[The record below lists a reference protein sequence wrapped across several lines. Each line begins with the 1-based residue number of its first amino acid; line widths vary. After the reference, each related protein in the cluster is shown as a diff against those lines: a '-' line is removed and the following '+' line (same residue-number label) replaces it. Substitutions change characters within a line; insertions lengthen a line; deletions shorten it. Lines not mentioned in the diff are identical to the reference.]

1 MMILIRTGTILIRIP
16 ALVWVAACVVALF
29 LQDWR
34 CVTLVLVFLPM
45 TVLYELELEK
55 RRQEIS
61 APEV

>member
-1 MMILIRTGTILIRIP
+1 
-16 ALVWVAACVVALF
+16 VWVAACVVALF

-34 CVTLVLVFLPM
+34 CVIFVLVFLPI

-55 RRQEIS
+55 RRQEMS